1 MPYNGRITT
10 KHTHYKEGNM
20 ITANLHNQYK
30 HLQVDGKKMVLTL
43 SNGETY
49 PVKGIR
55 EANKVCKQLNVK
67 PWNF

>member
-1 MPYNGRITT
+1 
-10 KHTHYKEGNM
+10 M

-30 HLQVDGKKMVLTL
+30 HLQVAGKKMVLTL